1 MGCVPG
7 ALADGKRMLRSACD
21 DDLHLQQGPEQG
33 TRTETLPLCEHVHS
47 AAETKARTAR
57 SRKVLLSQPGLPLPP
72 EGPENGWRC
81 PEGRLVQAKAQTCN
95 IILQE
100 KWADRSV
107 DHSFRFLNIMQETKV
122 LDSVVKLLGPTHFC
136 NSTCYSKKSRPFT
149 LLLGHMSFAGDHSW
163 N

>member
-1 MGCVPG
+1 MHVGCVPG

-21 DDLHLQQGPEQG
+21 DDLHLQRGPEQG
-33 TRTETLPLCEHVHS
+33 PRTETLPLCEHVHS

-81 PEGRLVQAKAQTCN
+81 PEGRLVQAKAQTGN

-100 KWADRSV
+100 KRADSA
-107 DHSFRFLNIMQETKV
+107 N
-122 LDSVVKLLGPTHFC
+122 
-136 NSTCYSKKSRPFT
+136 
-149 LLLGHMSFAGDHSW
+149 A
-163 N
+163 